1 MKAALILAL
10 LLALPACSG
19 SFGGTRGSFA
29 DSQAELTSLRS
40 EREDLRR
47 RISGSTMR
55 EDTANH
61 RNAAFPANGAMD
73 NWSFQRRLSELDHRI
88 EVLEGE
94 GENDDAPNTS
104 TQTIKP

>member
-1 MKAALILAL
+1 MRSLAL
-10 LLALPACSG
+10 LLCLALTACSG
-19 SFGGTRGSFA
+19 SFSGRRGSFA
-29 DSQAELTSLRS
+29 NSQSELTSLRS
-40 EREDLRR
+40 ERDDLRR

-94 GENDDAPNTS
+94 GEGIEAPNTS
-104 TQTIKP
+104 TQTTKP